1 MFAQAAID
9 AKREDYHRAL
19 VQLAK
24 AQEVLV
30 GQDDVYDER
39 PGASAG
45 VRRSRAVPPTA
56 VREPDPTYEGD

>member
-1 MFAQAAID
+1 M
-9 AKREDYHRAL
+9 
-19 VQLAK
+19 V
-24 AQEVLV
+24 V

-45 VRRSRAVPPTA
+45 GGRARAIPPTA

>member
-1 MFAQAAID
+1 M
-9 AKREDYHRAL
+9 
-19 VQLAK
+19 V
-24 AQEVLV
+24 V

-45 VRRSRAVPPTA
+45 GGRSRAIPPTA